1 LGEGAIQFQGPLKEY
16 VMRKFV
22 IAALLSLA
30 LFVPTAASAEVYVQ
44 NPGNT
49 PRLTGS
55 DSGGSGTG
63 TEVQGRQYVRDDS
76 PLGFALTGS
85 DLAGLAV
92 LALLLIGTGYVLVRV
107 RRSGSAPHTA

>member
-1 LGEGAIQFQGPLKEY
+1 
-16 VMRKFV
+16 MRKFV

-55 DSGGSGTG
+55 DSGGSGT
-63 TEVQGRQYVRDDS
+63 EVQGRQYVRDDS

-85 DLAGLAV
+85 DVAGLAV
-92 LALLLIGTGYVLVRV
+92 LAVLLIGTGYVLVRV
-107 RRSGSAPHTA
+107 RRNGNAPHVA